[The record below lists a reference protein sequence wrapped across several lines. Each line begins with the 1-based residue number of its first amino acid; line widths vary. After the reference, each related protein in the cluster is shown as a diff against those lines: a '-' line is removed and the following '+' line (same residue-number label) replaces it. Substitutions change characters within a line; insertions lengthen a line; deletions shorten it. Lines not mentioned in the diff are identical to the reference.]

1 MYLTAAEQGFRK
13 ALLCAC
19 EAGRLGKAD
28 TASQHQLAYCAP
40 MALKSTIFKID
51 LQVAD
56 LDRNYFQTHALTI
69 ARHPSETDERMM
81 MRVMAFA
88 LHADDALL
96 FGKGLSAED
105 EPDLWQKDLTGAIE
119 NWIEVGLPDERKLR
133 RACGRSKHVV
143 ALTYG
148 GRGADMWWQQNQSL
162 LMRQESLA
170 VLNISQENSK
180 LLAAKAGRNM
190 SIQCTVQERELWLNI
205 DGEAIHIVPVVLQQP
220 S

>member
-1 MYLTAAEQGFRK
+1 
-13 ALLCAC
+13 
-19 EAGRLGKAD
+19 
-28 TASQHQLAYCAP
+28 

-88 LHADDALL
+88 LHADEALV

-119 NWIEVGLPDERKLR
+119 YWIEVGLPDERKIR
-133 RACGRSKHVV
+133 RACGRSNHVL

-162 LMRQESLA
+162 LARQDNLT
-170 VLNISQENSK
+170 VLNISQEDSK
-180 LLAAKAGRNM
+180 LLAARAARNM

-205 DGEAIHIVPVVLQQP
+205 AGEAIHVVPQVLK
-220 S
+220 